1 MKISDILKSKLSY
14 LYVNIIIFFIIGI
27 FLRIMNL
34 PYNYIVLIF
43 LIWFIPLIVY
53 IFSESIKL
61 SNYFNE
67 VEFIVNNL
75 DKKYLFPEVL
85 PKSKLIES
93 SFLNEIMTIVGRD
106 MYENIKYYKDE
117 QQEYREYIETWVHE
131 IKTPIASI
139 KMIAENNQS
148 EPISKINSQVNKIES
163 FIEQALYYARSNDV
177 EKDYIIKK
185 MKLYDSVVK
194 VIKRNSKDFIAKKIK
209 LELEDFSDIEVY
221 SDTKWIEFIINQI
234 IQNAIK
240 YSQDSDSKIIIET
253 QNKLESIILL
263 ISDTGIGIT
272 ENDISRVFEK
282 GFTGENGRLLG
293 SSTGIGLYLCKKLSS
308 KLGIGIDIISKK
320 HLGTTVKLIFPINS
334 FISSVFK

>member
-1 MKISDILKSKLSY
+1 MKLIDILKAKSTY
-14 LYVNIIIFFIIGI
+14 LYINIIIFFILGI
-27 FLRIMNL
+27 FLRMINL
-34 PYNYIVLIF
+34 SYTYIF
-43 LIWFIPLIVY
+43 LIFFIWFVPLCLY
-53 IFSESIKL
+53 ILIESIKL
-61 SNYFNE
+61 KNYFE
-67 VEFIVNNL
+67 ETSHLVDEL

-177 EKDYIIKK
+177 EKDYIIKN

-240 YSQDSDSKIIIET
+240 YSQDRDAKIIIET
-253 QNKLESIILL
+253 QSKADSIILL

-293 SSTGIGLYLCKKLSS
+293 SSTGIGLYLCKKLSA
-308 KLGIGIDIISKK
+308 KLGIGIDISSKK
-320 HLGTTVKLIFPINS
+320 NIGTTVKLIFPINS

>member
-139 KMIAENNQS
+139 KIIAENHQS

-240 YSQDSDSKIIIET
+240 YSQDSDAKIIIET

>member
-139 KMIAENNQS
+139 KMIAENHQS
-148 EPISKINSQVNKIES
+148 EPIFKINSQVNKIES

-240 YSQDSDSKIIIET
+240 YSQDSDAKIIIET